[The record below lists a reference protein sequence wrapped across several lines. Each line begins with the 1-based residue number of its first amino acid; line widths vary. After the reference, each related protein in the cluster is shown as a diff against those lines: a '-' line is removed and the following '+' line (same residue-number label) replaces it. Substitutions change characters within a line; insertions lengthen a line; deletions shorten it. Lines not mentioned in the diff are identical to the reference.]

1 MSVVAKKAQEK
12 CFLGDSPPS
21 GRGQLKI
28 FCVAPPFI
36 GVPAAAKD
44 FKTISQ
50 YINNLGEGRSSEQY
64 GPIISWKSI
73 VKEEGRAF

>member
-1 MSVVAKKAQEK
+1 MSVVAKGQRKV
-12 CFLGDSPPS
+12 FLGVSPP
-21 GRGQLKI
+21 RCRRQLKI
-28 FCVAPPFI
+28 FCVAPHFI